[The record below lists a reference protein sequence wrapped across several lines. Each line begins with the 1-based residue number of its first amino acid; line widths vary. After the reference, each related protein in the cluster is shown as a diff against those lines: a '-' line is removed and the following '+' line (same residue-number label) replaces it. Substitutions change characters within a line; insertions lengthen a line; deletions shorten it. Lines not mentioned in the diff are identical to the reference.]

1 MLIRFFCNTNSICF
15 INYYV
20 ENLPKKV
27 ESSAAGLL
35 EGIGCSGKMIA
46 PLGIRFSNGFKM
58 NPLAFFGIIQLT
70 IGLIPTFFLKND
82 SKTKQSASKFDLN

>member
-1 MLIRFFCNTNSICF
+1 VLIRFFCITNDVCY
-15 INYYV
+15 INYYI

-35 EGIGCSGKMIA
+35 EGIGNTGKIIA
-46 PLGIRFSNGFKM
+46 PLGVRYSKNFKIA
-58 NPLAFFGIIQLT
+58 PLAFFGIIQLT

-82 SKTKQSASKFDLN
+82 REKHET